1 MIESDIRLLLA
12 APAVG
17 EGAPSLAAIEH
28 TLTAGY
34 ARAMALE
41 AEQRRL
47 RRKLTDLAVSAAAE
61 DARPAQR
68 DLREDAARLRAS
80 ERELLRLR
88 QLLRE
93 LRGRAA
99 QARAA

>member
-61 DARPAQR
+61 DARPTQR